1 LEVGGEAD
9 MQDSNDHVLIE
20 DDKTIINSDSLKKVQ
35 EKRRQRKDG
44 MSDGVVKNAVKQFS
58 LSMTSFEE
66 DRREQ

>member
-1 LEVGGEAD
+1 